1 MQYRYIVILLMLSMF
16 PYLGMAQQKSKKVQR
31 LEQQRKEVI
40 KAIEKTEAELN
51 RVKQDKN
58 KKQQEASLLKKK
70 VAQRQELVLALDAE
84 IKGLDGDID
93 SLARQETSLKS
104 EENLRKAAY
113 ERSVLALQRRKNSTD
128 RMLFV
133 LSAKAF
139 DEAIRRMKFVSQY
152 ANAHKRAATALRE
165 TRIALELTRQSIEVN
180 RQSKSQLLVER
191 EREKAQ
197 LEKER
202 KQRAGEVVQLQGQE
216 KNLQQQRAKQQ
227 QQVAALNRKIEQQIA
242 AEIAEAERKA
252 REEEERRKRAA
263 TGNKEGGTSTEVPA
277 KEERKAATKGGY
289 PMTAEERRLGGSFAQ
304 NKGNLPAPVNNNYRI
319 VGTFGVQQHNELSR
333 IQTNNNGIDLEVP
346 QGTSARAVFEGKVTS
361 VFVIEGNKAAIIIR
375 HGNYLTVYSNITG
388 VTVRKGQQVKAHQ
401 VLGKVA
407 IDSFSNKAI
416 LNFQVWHERTKQNP
430 QAWIR

>member
-1 MQYRYIVILLMLSMF
+1 MKLRYTLLLMLTLLASLPMV
-16 PYLGMAQQKSKKVQR
+16 AQQKSKKVQQ
-31 LEQQRKEVI
+31 LEQQRKEAI
-40 KAIEKTEAELN
+40 KAIEKTDKELS
-51 RVKQDKN
+51 RVKNDKN
-58 KKQQEASLLKKK
+58 KKQQEAALLKKK
-70 VAQRQELVLALDAE
+70 VAQRQELVVALDNE
-84 IKGLDGDID
+84 IKELSSDID
-93 SLARQETSLKS
+93 SLARQEQVLRTK
-104 EENLRKAAY
+104 EEKRKAAY
-113 ERSVLALQRRKNSTD
+113 EHSVLALQKRKSSTD

-133 LSAKAF
+133 LSASAF
-139 DEAIRRMKFVSQY
+139 DEAIRRMRFVSQY
-152 ANAHKRAATALRE
+152 ANAHKRAAQELKETRTALE
-165 TRIALELTRQSIEVN
+165 HTRQAIEVN
-180 RQSKSQLLVER
+180 RKSKSQLLVQR
-191 EREKAQ
+191 EQEKAQ

-202 KQRAGEVVQLQGQE
+202 KQRIGEVTQLQGQE
-216 KNLQQQRAKQQ
+216 KDLQQQRKKQQ

-252 REEEERRKRAA
+252 REEEERRKRLAEGKDKTV
-263 TGNKEGGTSTEVPA
+263 TGKEPVP
-277 KEERKAATKGGY
+277 EERKAATKGGY

-319 VGTFGVQQHNELSR
+319 IGTFGVQQHNELSR

-416 LNFQVWHERTKQNP
+416 LNFQVWHERSKQNP

>member
-1 MQYRYIVILLMLSMF
+1 MKLRYTLLLMLTLLASLPMV
-16 PYLGMAQQKSKKVQR
+16 AQQKSKKVQQ
-31 LEQQRKEVI
+31 LEQQRKEAI
-40 KAIEKTEAELN
+40 KAIEKTDKELS
-51 RVKQDKN
+51 RVKNDKN
-58 KKQQEASLLKKK
+58 KKQQEAALLKKK
-70 VAQRQELVLALDAE
+70 VAQRQELVVALDNE
-84 IKGLDGDID
+84 IKELSSDID
-93 SLARQETSLKS
+93 SLARQEQVLRT
-104 EENLRKAAY
+104 EEEERKAAY
-113 ERSVLALQRRKNSTD
+113 ERSVLALQKRKSSTD

-133 LSAKAF
+133 LSASAF
-139 DEAIRRMKFVSQY
+139 DE
-152 ANAHKRAATALRE
+152 ANAHKRAAQELKETRTALE
-165 TRIALELTRQSIEVN
+165 HTRQAIEVN
-180 RQSKSQLLVER
+180 RKSKSQLLVQR
-191 EREKAQ
+191 EQEKAQ

-202 KQRAGEVVQLQGQE
+202 KQRIGEVTQLQGQE
-216 KNLQQQRAKQQ
+216 KDLQQQRKKQQ

-252 REEEERRKRAA
+252 REEEERRKRLAEGKDKTTA
-263 TGNKEGGTSTEVPA
+263 GKEPA
-277 KEERKAATKGGY
+277 PEERKAATKGGY

-319 VGTFGVQQHNELSR
+319 IGTFGVQQHNELSR
-333 IQTNNNGIDLEVP
+333 VQTNNNGIDLEVP

-375 HGNYLTVYSNITG
+375 HGNYLTVYSNIAG

-416 LNFQVWHERTKQNP
+416 LNFQVWHERSKQNP

>member
-1 MQYRYIVILLMLSMF
+1 MKLRYTLLLMLTLLASLPMV
-16 PYLGMAQQKSKKVQR
+16 AQQKSKKVQQ
-31 LEQQRKEVI
+31 LEQQRKEAI
-40 KAIEKTEAELN
+40 KAIEKTDRELS
-51 RVKQDKN
+51 RVKNDKN
-58 KKQQEASLLKKK
+58 KKQQEAALLKKK
-70 VAQRQELVLALDAE
+70 VAQRQELVVALDNE
-84 IKGLDGDID
+84 IKELSSDID
-93 SLARQETSLKS
+93 SLARQEQVLRT
-104 EENLRKAAY
+104 EEEKRKAAY
-113 ERSVLALQRRKNSTD
+113 EHSVLALQKRKSSTD

-133 LSAKAF
+133 LSASAF
-139 DEAIRRMKFVSQY
+139 DEAIRRMRFVSQY
-152 ANAHKRAATALRE
+152 ANAHKRAAQELKETRTALE
-165 TRIALELTRQSIEVN
+165 HTRQAIEVN
-180 RQSKSQLLVER
+180 RKSKSQLLVQR
-191 EREKAQ
+191 EQEKAQ

-202 KQRAGEVVQLQGQE
+202 KQRIGEVTQLQGQE
-216 KNLQQQRAKQQ
+216 KDLQQQRKKQQ

-252 REEEERRKRAA
+252 REEEERRKRLAEGKDKTV
-263 TGNKEGGTSTEVPA
+263 TGKEPVP
-277 KEERKAATKGGY
+277 EERKAATKGGY

-319 VGTFGVQQHNELSR
+319 IGTFGVQQHNELSR
-333 IQTNNNGIDLEVP
+333 VQTNNNGIDLEVP

-416 LNFQVWHERTKQNP
+416 LNFQVWHERSKQNP

>member
-1 MQYRYIVILLMLSMF
+1 MKLRYTLLLMLTLLASLPMV
-16 PYLGMAQQKSKKVQR
+16 AQQKSKKVQQ
-31 LEQQRKEVI
+31 LEQQRKEAI
-40 KAIEKTEAELN
+40 KAIEKTDRELN
-51 RVKQDKN
+51 RVKNDKN
-58 KKQQEASLLKKK
+58 KKQQEAALLKKK
-70 VAQRQELVLALDAE
+70 VAQRQELVVALDNE
-84 IKGLDGDID
+84 IKELSSDID
-93 SLARQETSLKS
+93 SLARQEQVLRT
-104 EENLRKAAY
+104 EEEERKAAY
-113 ERSVLALQRRKNSTD
+113 ERSVLALQKRKSSTD

-133 LSAKAF
+133 LSASAF
-139 DEAIRRMKFVSQY
+139 DEAIRRMRFVSQY
-152 ANAHKRAATALRE
+152 ANAHKRAAQELKETRTALE
-165 TRIALELTRQSIEVN
+165 HTRQAIEVN
-180 RQSKSQLLVER
+180 RKSKSQLLVQR
-191 EREKAQ
+191 EQEKAQ

-202 KQRAGEVVQLQGQE
+202 KQRIGEVTQLQGQE
-216 KNLQQQRAKQQ
+216 KDLQQQRKKQQ

-242 AEIAEAERKA
+242 EEIAEAERKA
-252 REEEERRKRAA
+252 REEEERRKRLAEGKDKTTA
-263 TGNKEGGTSTEVPA
+263 GKEPA
-277 KEERKAATKGGY
+277 PEERKAATKGGY

-319 VGTFGVQQHNELSR
+319 IGSFGVQQHNELSR
-333 IQTNNNGIDLEVP
+333 VQTNNNGIDLEVP

-416 LNFQVWHERTKQNP
+416 LNFQVWHERSKQNP

>member
-1 MQYRYIVILLMLSMF
+1 MKLRYTLLLMLTLLASLPMV
-16 PYLGMAQQKSKKVQR
+16 AQQKSKKVQQ
-31 LEQQRKEVI
+31 LEQQRKEAI
-40 KAIEKTEAELN
+40 KAIEKTDKELS
-51 RVKQDKN
+51 RVKNDKN
-58 KKQQEASLLKKK
+58 KKQQEAALLKKK
-70 VAQRQELVLALDAE
+70 VAQRQELVVALDNE
-84 IKGLDGDID
+84 IKELSSDID
-93 SLARQETSLKS
+93 SLARQEQVLRT
-104 EENLRKAAY
+104 EEEERKAAY
-113 ERSVLALQRRKNSTD
+113 ERSVLALQKRKSSTD

-133 LSAKAF
+133 LSASAF
-139 DEAIRRMKFVSQY
+139 DEAIRRMRFVSQY
-152 ANAHKRAATALRE
+152 ANAHKRAAQELKETRTALE
-165 TRIALELTRQSIEVN
+165 HTRQAIEVN
-180 RQSKSQLLVER
+180 RKSKSQLLVQR
-191 EREKAQ
+191 EQEKAQ

-202 KQRAGEVVQLQGQE
+202 KQRIGEVTQLQGQE
-216 KNLQQQRAKQQ
+216 KDLQQQRKKQQ

-252 REEEERRKRAA
+252 REEEERRKRLAEGKDKTTA
-263 TGNKEGGTSTEVPA
+263 GKEPA
-277 KEERKAATKGGY
+277 PEERKAATKGGY

-304 NKGNLPAPVNNNYRI
+304 NKGNLPAPVNNNYRN
-319 VGTFGVQQHNELSR
+319 T
-333 IQTNNNGIDLEVP
+333 GIHLEVP

-416 LNFQVWHERTKQNP
+416 LNFQVWHERSKQNP

>member
-1 MQYRYIVILLMLSMF
+1 MKLRYTLLLMLTLLASLPMV
-16 PYLGMAQQKSKKVQR
+16 AQQKSKKVQQ
-31 LEQQRKEVI
+31 LEQQRKEAI
-40 KAIEKTEAELN
+40 KAIEKTDKELS
-51 RVKQDKN
+51 RVKNDKN
-58 KKQQEASLLKKK
+58 KKQQEAALLKKK
-70 VAQRQELVLALDAE
+70 VAQRQELVVALDNE
-84 IKGLDGDID
+84 IKELSSDID
-93 SLARQETSLKS
+93 SLARQEQVLRT
-104 EENLRKAAY
+104 EEEERKAAY
-113 ERSVLALQRRKNSTD
+113 ERSVLALQKRKIFTD

-133 LSAKAF
+133 LSASAF
-139 DEAIRRMKFVSQY
+139 DEAIRRMRFVSQY
-152 ANAHKRAATALRE
+152 ANAHKRAAQELKETRTALE
-165 TRIALELTRQSIEVN
+165 HTRQAIEVN
-180 RQSKSQLLVER
+180 RKSKSQLLVQR
-191 EREKAQ
+191 EQEKAQ

-202 KQRAGEVVQLQGQE
+202 KQRIGEVTQLQGQE
-216 KNLQQQRAKQQ
+216 KDLQQQRKKQQ

-252 REEEERRKRAA
+252 REEEERRKRLAEGKDKTTA
-263 TGNKEGGTSTEVPA
+263 GKEPA
-277 KEERKAATKGGY
+277 PEERKAATKGGY

-319 VGTFGVQQHNELSR
+319 IGTFGVQQHNELSR
-333 IQTNNNGIDLEVP
+333 VQTNNNGIDLEVP

-416 LNFQVWHERTKQNP
+416 LNFQVWHERSKQNP

>member
-1 MQYRYIVILLMLSMF
+1 MKLRYTLLLMLTLLASLPMV
-16 PYLGMAQQKSKKVQR
+16 AQQKSKKVQQ
-31 LEQQRKEVI
+31 LEQQRKEAI
-40 KAIEKTEAELN
+40 KAIEKTDKELS
-51 RVKQDKN
+51 RVKNDKN
-58 KKQQEASLLKKK
+58 KKQQEAALLKKK
-70 VAQRQELVLALDAE
+70 VAQRQELVVALDNE
-84 IKGLDGDID
+84 IKELSSDID
-93 SLARQETSLKS
+93 SLARQEQVLRT
-104 EENLRKAAY
+104 EEEERKATY
-113 ERSVLALQRRKNSTD
+113 ERSVLALQKRKSSTD

-133 LSAKAF
+133 LSASAF
-139 DEAIRRMKFVSQY
+139 DEAIRRMRFVSQY
-152 ANAHKRAATALRE
+152 ANAHKRAAQELKETRTALE
-165 TRIALELTRQSIEVN
+165 HTRQAIEVN
-180 RQSKSQLLVER
+180 RKSKSQLLVQR
-191 EREKAQ
+191 EQEKAQ

-202 KQRAGEVVQLQGQE
+202 KQRIGEVTQLQGQE
-216 KNLQQQRAKQQ
+216 KDLQQQRKKQQ

-252 REEEERRKRAA
+252 REEEERRKRLAEGKDKTA
-263 TGNKEGGTSTEVPA
+263 TGKEPVP
-277 KEERKAATKGGY
+277 EERKAATKGGY

-319 VGTFGVQQHNELSR
+319 IGTFGVQQHNELSR
-333 IQTNNNGIDLEVP
+333 VQTNNNGIDLEVP

-416 LNFQVWHERTKQNP
+416 LNFQVWHERSKQNP

>member
-1 MQYRYIVILLMLSMF
+1 MKLRYTLLLMLTLLASLPMV
-16 PYLGMAQQKSKKVQR
+16 AQQKSKKVQQ

-40 KAIEKTEAELN
+40 KAIEKTDRELS
-51 RVKQDKN
+51 RVKNDKN
-58 KKQQEASLLKKK
+58 KKQQEAALLKKK
-70 VAQRQELVLALDAE
+70 VAQRQELVVALDNE
-84 IKGLDGDID
+84 IKELSSDID
-93 SLARQETSLKS
+93 SLARQEQVLRT
-104 EENLRKAAY
+104 EEEERKAAY
-113 ERSVLALQRRKNSTD
+113 ERSVLALQKRKNSTD

-133 LSAKAF
+133 LSASAF
-139 DEAIRRMKFVSQY
+139 DEAIRRMRFVSQY
-152 ANAHKRAATALRE
+152 ANAHKRAAQELKETRTALE
-165 TRIALELTRQSIEVN
+165 HTRQAIEVN
-180 RQSKSQLLVER
+180 RKSKSQLLVQR
-191 EREKAQ
+191 EQEKAQ

-202 KQRAGEVVQLQGQE
+202 KQRIGEVTQLQGQE
-216 KNLQQQRAKQQ
+216 KDLQQQRKKQQ

-252 REEEERRKRAA
+252 REEEERRKRLAEGKDTA
-263 TGNKEGGTSTEVPA
+263 TGKEPVP
-277 KEERKAATKGGY
+277 EERKAATKGGY

-319 VGTFGVQQHNELSR
+319 IGTFGVQQHNELSR
-333 IQTNNNGIDLEVP
+333 VQTNNNGIDLEVP

-416 LNFQVWHERTKQNP
+416 LNFQVWHERSKQNP

>member
-1 MQYRYIVILLMLSMF
+1 MR
-16 PYLGMAQQKSKKVQR
+16 
-31 LEQQRKEVI
+31 
-40 KAIEKTEAELN
+40 
-51 RVKQDKN
+51 
-58 KKQQEASLLKKK
+58 
-70 VAQRQELVLALDAE
+70 
-84 IKGLDGDID
+84 
-93 SLARQETSLKS
+93 
-104 EENLRKAAY
+104 
-113 ERSVLALQRRKNSTD
+113 
-128 RMLFV
+128 
-133 LSAKAF
+133 
-139 DEAIRRMKFVSQY
+139 FVSQY
-152 ANAHKRAATALRE
+152 ANAHKRAAQELKETRTALE
-165 TRIALELTRQSIEVN
+165 HTRQAIEVN
-180 RQSKSQLLVER
+180 RKSKSQLLVQR
-191 EREKAQ
+191 EQEKAQ

-202 KQRAGEVVQLQGQE
+202 KQRIGEVTQLQGQE
-216 KNLQQQRAKQQ
+216 KDLQQQRKKQQ

-252 REEEERRKRAA
+252 REEEERRKRLAEGKDTA
-263 TGNKEGGTSTEVPA
+263 TGKEPVP
-277 KEERKAATKGGY
+277 EERKAATKGGY

-319 VGTFGVQQHNELSR
+319 IGTFGVQQHNELSR
-333 IQTNNNGIDLEVP
+333 VQTNNNGIDLEVP

-416 LNFQVWHERTKQNP
+416 LNFQVWHERSKQNP

>member
-1 MQYRYIVILLMLSMF
+1 MKLRYTLLLMLALLASLPMV
-16 PYLGMAQQKSKKVQR
+16 AQQKSKKVQQ
-31 LEQQRKEVI
+31 LEQQRKEAI
-40 KAIEKTEAELN
+40 KAIEKTDKELS
-51 RVKQDKN
+51 RVKNDKN
-58 KKQQEASLLKKK
+58 KKQQEAALLKKK
-70 VAQRQELVLALDAE
+70 VAQRQELVVALDNE
-84 IKGLDGDID
+84 IKELSLDID
-93 SLARQETSLKS
+93 SLARQEQVLRT
-104 EENLRKAAY
+104 EEEERKAAY
-113 ERSVLALQRRKNSTD
+113 ECSVLALQKRKSSTD

-133 LSAKAF
+133 LSASAF
-139 DEAIRRMKFVSQY
+139 DEAIRRMRFVSQY
-152 ANAHKRAATALRE
+152 ANAHKRAAQELKETRTALE
-165 TRIALELTRQSIEVN
+165 HTRQAIEVN
-180 RQSKSQLLVER
+180 RKSKSQLLVQR
-191 EREKAQ
+191 EQEKAQ

-202 KQRAGEVVQLQGQE
+202 KQRIGEVTQLQGQE
-216 KNLQQQRAKQQ
+216 KDLQQQRKQQQ

-252 REEEERRKRAA
+252 REEEERRKRLAEGKDKTTA
-263 TGNKEGGTSTEVPA
+263 GKEPA
-277 KEERKAATKGGY
+277 PEERKAATKGGY

-319 VGTFGVQQHNELSR
+319 IGTFGVQQHNELSR
-333 IQTNNNGIDLEVP
+333 VQTNNNGIDLEVP

-416 LNFQVWHERTKQNP
+416 LNFQVWHERSKQNP

>member
-1 MQYRYIVILLMLSMF
+1 MKLRYTLLLMLTLLASLPMV
-16 PYLGMAQQKSKKVQR
+16 AQQKSKKVQQ
-31 LEQQRKEVI
+31 LEQQRKEAI
-40 KAIEKTEAELN
+40 KAIEKTDKELS
-51 RVKQDKN
+51 RVKNDKN
-58 KKQQEASLLKKK
+58 KKQQEAALLKKK
-70 VAQRQELVLALDAE
+70 VAQRQELVVALDNE
-84 IKGLDGDID
+84 IKELSSDID
-93 SLARQETSLKS
+93 SLARQEQVLRT
-104 EENLRKAAY
+104 EEEERKAAY
-113 ERSVLALQRRKNSTD
+113 ERPVLALQKRKSSTD

-133 LSAKAF
+133 LSASAF
-139 DEAIRRMKFVSQY
+139 DEAIRRMRFVSQY
-152 ANAHKRAATALRE
+152 ANAHKRAAQELKETRTALE
-165 TRIALELTRQSIEVN
+165 HTRQAIEVN
-180 RQSKSQLLVER
+180 RKSKSQLLVQR
-191 EREKAQ
+191 EQEKAQ

-202 KQRAGEVVQLQGQE
+202 KQRIGEVTQLQGQE
-216 KNLQQQRAKQQ
+216 KDLQQQRKKQQ

-252 REEEERRKRAA
+252 REEEERRKRLAEGKDKTTA
-263 TGNKEGGTSTEVPA
+263 GKEPA
-277 KEERKAATKGGY
+277 PEERKAATKGGY

-319 VGTFGVQQHNELSR
+319 IGSFGVQQHNELSR
-333 IQTNNNGIDLEVP
+333 VQTNNNGIDLEVP

-416 LNFQVWHERTKQNP
+416 LNFQVWHERSKQNP

>member
-1 MQYRYIVILLMLSMF
+1 MKLRYTLLLMLTLLASLPMV
-16 PYLGMAQQKSKKVQR
+16 AQQKSKKVQQ

-40 KAIEKTEAELN
+40 KAIEKTDRELS
-51 RVKQDKN
+51 RVKNDKN
-58 KKQQEASLLKKK
+58 KKQQEAALLKKK
-70 VAQRQELVLALDAE
+70 VAQRQELVVALDNE
-84 IKGLDGDID
+84 IKELSSDID
-93 SLARQETSLKS
+93 SLARQEQVLRT
-104 EENLRKAAY
+104 EEEERKAAY
-113 ERSVLALQRRKNSTD
+113 ERSVLALQKRKRSTD

-133 LSAKAF
+133 LSASAF
-139 DEAIRRMKFVSQY
+139 DEAIRRMRFVSQY
-152 ANAHKRAATALRE
+152 ANAHKRAAQELKETRTALE
-165 TRIALELTRQSIEVN
+165 HTRQAIEVN
-180 RQSKSQLLVER
+180 RKSKSQLLVQR
-191 EREKAQ
+191 EQEKAQ

-202 KQRAGEVVQLQGQE
+202 KQRIGEVTQLQGQE
-216 KNLQQQRAKQQ
+216 KDLQQQRKKQQ

-252 REEEERRKRAA
+252 REEEERRKRLAEGKDKTTA
-263 TGNKEGGTSTEVPA
+263 GKEPA
-277 KEERKAATKGGY
+277 PEERKAATKGGY

-319 VGTFGVQQHNELSR
+319 IGTFGVQQHNELSR
-333 IQTNNNGIDLEVP
+333 VQTNNNGIDLEVP

-416 LNFQVWHERTKQNP
+416 LNFQVWHERSKQNP

>member
-1 MQYRYIVILLMLSMF
+1 MKLRYTLLLMLTLLASLPMV
-16 PYLGMAQQKSKKVQR
+16 AQQKSKKVQQ
-31 LEQQRKEVI
+31 LEQQRKEAI
-40 KAIEKTEAELN
+40 KAIEKTDRELS
-51 RVKQDKN
+51 RVKNDKN
-58 KKQQEASLLKKK
+58 KKQQEAALLKKK
-70 VAQRQELVLALDAE
+70 VAQRQELVVALDNE
-84 IKGLDGDID
+84 IKELSSDID
-93 SLARQETSLKS
+93 SLARQEQVLRT
-104 EENLRKAAY
+104 EEEKRKAAY
-113 ERSVLALQRRKNSTD
+113 EHSVLALQKRKSSTD

-133 LSAKAF
+133 LSASAF
-139 DEAIRRMKFVSQY
+139 DEAIRRMRFVSQY
-152 ANAHKRAATALRE
+152 ANAHKRAAQELKETRTALE
-165 TRIALELTRQSIEVN
+165 HTRQAIEVN
-180 RQSKSQLLVER
+180 RKSKSQLLVQR
-191 EREKAQ
+191 EQEKAQ

-202 KQRAGEVVQLQGQE
+202 KQRIGEVTQLQGQE
-216 KNLQQQRAKQQ
+216 KDLQQQRKKQQ

-252 REEEERRKRAA
+252 REEEERRKRLAEGKDKTV
-263 TGNKEGGTSTEVPA
+263 TGKEPVP
-277 KEERKAATKGGY
+277 EERKAATKGGY

-319 VGTFGVQQHNELSR
+319 IGTFGVQQHNELSR

-416 LNFQVWHERTKQNP
+416 LNFQVWHERSKQNP

>member
-1 MQYRYIVILLMLSMF
+1 MKLRYTLLLMLTLLASLPMV
-16 PYLGMAQQKSKKVQR
+16 AQQKSKKVQQ
-31 LEQQRKEVI
+31 LEQQRKEAI
-40 KAIEKTEAELN
+40 KAIEKTDKELS
-51 RVKQDKN
+51 RVKNDKN
-58 KKQQEASLLKKK
+58 KKQQEAALLKKK
-70 VAQRQELVLALDAE
+70 VAQRQELVVALDNE
-84 IKGLDGDID
+84 IKELSSDID
-93 SLARQETSLKS
+93 SLARQEQVLRT
-104 EENLRKAAY
+104 EEEERKAAY
-113 ERSVLALQRRKNSTD
+113 ERSVLALQKRKSSTD

-133 LSAKAF
+133 LSASAF
-139 DEAIRRMKFVSQY
+139 DEAIRRMRFVSQY
-152 ANAHKRAATALRE
+152 ANAHKRAAQELKETRTALE
-165 TRIALELTRQSIEVN
+165 HTRQAIEVN
-180 RQSKSQLLVER
+180 RKSKSQLLVQR
-191 EREKAQ
+191 
-197 LEKER
+197 EKER
-202 KQRAGEVVQLQGQE
+202 KQRIGEVTQLQGQE
-216 KNLQQQRAKQQ
+216 KDLQQQRKKQQ

-252 REEEERRKRAA
+252 REEEERRKRLAEGKDKTTA
-263 TGNKEGGTSTEVPA
+263 GKEPA
-277 KEERKAATKGGY
+277 PEERKAATKGGY

-319 VGTFGVQQHNELSR
+319 IGTLGVQQHNELSR
-333 IQTNNNGIDLEVP
+333 VP

-416 LNFQVWHERTKQNP
+416 LNFQVWHERSKQNP

>member
-1 MQYRYIVILLMLSMF
+1 MKLRYTLLLMLTLLASLPMV
-16 PYLGMAQQKSKKVQR
+16 AQQKSKKVQQ
-31 LEQQRKEVI
+31 LEQQRKEAI
-40 KAIEKTEAELN
+40 KAIEKTDKELS
-51 RVKQDKN
+51 RVKNDKN
-58 KKQQEASLLKKK
+58 KKQQEAALLKKK
-70 VAQRQELVLALDAE
+70 VAQRQELVVALDNE
-84 IKGLDGDID
+84 IKELSSDID
-93 SLARQETSLKS
+93 SLARQEQVLRT
-104 EENLRKAAY
+104 EEEERKAAY
-113 ERSVLALQRRKNSTD
+113 ERSVLALQKRKSRTD

-133 LSAKAF
+133 LSASAF
-139 DEAIRRMKFVSQY
+139 DEAIRRMRFVSQY
-152 ANAHKRAATALRE
+152 ANAHKRAAQELKETRTALE
-165 TRIALELTRQSIEVN
+165 HTRQAIEVN
-180 RQSKSQLLVER
+180 RKSKSQLLVQR
-191 EREKAQ
+191 EQEKAQ

-202 KQRAGEVVQLQGQE
+202 KQRIGEVTQLQGQE
-216 KNLQQQRAKQQ
+216 KDLQQQRKKQQ

-252 REEEERRKRAA
+252 REEEERRKRLAEGKDTA
-263 TGNKEGGTSTEVPA
+263 TGKEPVP
-277 KEERKAATKGGY
+277 EERKAATKGGY

-319 VGTFGVQQHNELSR
+319 IGTFGVQQHNELSR
-333 IQTNNNGIDLEVP
+333 VQTNNNGIDLEVP
-346 QGTSARAVFEGKVTS
+346 QGTSARAVFEGRVTS

-416 LNFQVWHERTKQNP
+416 LNFQVWHERSKQNP

>member
-1 MQYRYIVILLMLSMF
+1 MKLRYTLLLMLTLLASLPMV
-16 PYLGMAQQKSKKVQR
+16 AQQKSKKVQQ

-40 KAIEKTEAELN
+40 KAIEKTDRELSRIKN
-51 RVKQDKN
+51 DKN
-58 KKQQEASLLKKK
+58 KKQQEVALLKKK
-70 VAQRQELVLALDAE
+70 VAQRQELVVALDNE
-84 IKGLDGDID
+84 IKELSGDID
-93 SLARQETSLKS
+93 SLARQEQELRTQ
-104 EENLRKAAY
+104 EEERKAAY
-113 ERSVLALQRRKNSTD
+113 ERSVLALQKRKNSTD

-133 LSAKAF
+133 LSASAF
-139 DEAIRRMKFVSQY
+139 DEAIRRMRFVSQY
-152 ANAHKRAATALRE
+152 ANAHKRAAQELKETRTALE
-165 TRIALELTRQSIEVN
+165 HTRQAIEVN
-180 RQSKSQLLVER
+180 RKSKSQLLVQR
-191 EREKAQ
+191 EQEKAH

-202 KQRAGEVVQLQGQE
+202 QQRTGEVAQLQGKE
-216 KNLQQQRAKQQ
+216 KDLQQQRKKRQ

-252 REEEERRKRAA
+252 REEEERRKRLAEGK
-263 TGNKEGGTSTEVPA
+263 GNKNTEKGPA

-319 VGTFGVQQHNELSR
+319 IGTFGVQQHNELSR
-333 IQTNNNGIDLEVP
+333 VQTNNNGIDLEVP

-388 VTVRKGQQVKAHQ
+388 VTVRKGQDVKAHQ
-401 VLGKVA
+401 ILGKVA

-416 LNFQVWHERTKQNP
+416 LNFQVWHERSKQNP

>member
-1 MQYRYIVILLMLSMF
+1 MKLRYTLLLMLTLLASLPMV
-16 PYLGMAQQKSKKVQR
+16 AQQKSKKVQQ
-31 LEQQRKEVI
+31 LEQQRKEAI
-40 KAIEKTEAELN
+40 KAIEKTDKELS
-51 RVKQDKN
+51 RVKNDKN
-58 KKQQEASLLKKK
+58 KKQQEAALLKKK
-70 VAQRQELVLALDAE
+70 VAQRQELVVALDNE
-84 IKGLDGDID
+84 IKELSSDID
-93 SLARQETSLKS
+93 SLARQEQVLRT
-104 EENLRKAAY
+104 EEEKRKAAY
-113 ERSVLALQRRKNSTD
+113 EHSVLALQKRKSSTD

-133 LSAKAF
+133 LSASAF
-139 DEAIRRMKFVSQY
+139 DEAIRRMRFVSQY
-152 ANAHKRAATALRE
+152 ANAHKRAAQELKETRTALE
-165 TRIALELTRQSIEVN
+165 HTRQAIEVN
-180 RQSKSQLLVER
+180 RKSKSQLLVQR
-191 EREKAQ
+191 EQEKAQ

-202 KQRAGEVVQLQGQE
+202 KQRIGEVTQLQGQE
-216 KNLQQQRAKQQ
+216 KDLQQQRKKQQ

-252 REEEERRKRAA
+252 REEEERRKRLAEGKDKTV
-263 TGNKEGGTSTEVPA
+263 TGKEPVP
-277 KEERKAATKGGY
+277 EERKAATKGGY

-319 VGTFGVQQHNELSR
+319 IGTFGVQQHNELSR
-333 IQTNNNGIDLEVP
+333 VQTNNNGIDLEVP

-416 LNFQVWHERTKQNP
+416 LNFQVWRERSKQNP

>member
-1 MQYRYIVILLMLSMF
+1 MKLRYTLLLMLTLLASLPMV
-16 PYLGMAQQKSKKVQR
+16 AQQKSKKVQQ

-40 KAIEKTEAELN
+40 KAIEKTDRELS
-51 RVKQDKN
+51 RVKNDKN
-58 KKQQEASLLKKK
+58 KKQQEAALLKKK
-70 VAQRQELVLALDAE
+70 VAQRQELVVALDNE
-84 IKGLDGDID
+84 IKELSSDID
-93 SLARQETSLKS
+93 SLARQEQVLRT
-104 EENLRKAAY
+104 EEEERKAAY
-113 ERSVLALQRRKNSTD
+113 ERSVLALQKRNSSTD

-133 LSAKAF
+133 LSASAF
-139 DEAIRRMKFVSQY
+139 DEAIRRMRFVSQY
-152 ANAHKRAATALRE
+152 ANAHKRAAQELKETRTALE
-165 TRIALELTRQSIEVN
+165 HTRQAIEVN
-180 RQSKSQLLVER
+180 RKSKSQLLVQR
-191 EREKAQ
+191 EQEKDQ

-202 KQRAGEVVQLQGQE
+202 KQRIGEVTQLQGQE
-216 KNLQQQRAKQQ
+216 KDLQQQRKKQQ

-252 REEEERRKRAA
+252 REEEERRKRLAEGKDKTA
-263 TGNKEGGTSTEVPA
+263 TGKEPVP
-277 KEERKAATKGGY
+277 EERKAATKGGY

-319 VGTFGVQQHNELSR
+319 IGTFGVQQHNELSR
-333 IQTNNNGIDLEVP
+333 VQTNNNGIDLEVP

-416 LNFQVWHERTKQNP
+416 LNFQVWHERSKQNP